1 VAGGPAGTLCEV
13 PISSRLLDD
22 GEEVVVDLRPHWV
35 FLLGPAVLT
44 VVALAVAI
52 AVVVRFPKA
61 PVTVAGVLAVMVAI
75 PVIWL
80 AGRIVR
86 WLGISLVVTTN
97 RLIYRRGVFGRD
109 LVQLRLL
116 RIAEVHCTQT
126 FVERLIGSG
135 RLVVELVGD
144 DPMAIEDVRRP
155 RTLQRVIA
163 RELDE
168 ASRDRAQEAGWSGF
182 GGPSPAAGVP
192 AQPISV
198 PRPFALD
205 DTPPHGMPLPAAAP
219 TLPIAPAVGVA
230 LPAAP
235 GGAYSVPDQLI
246 ALDDL
251 RRRGIISDGEF
262 EAKKTELLSR
272 L

>member
-1 VAGGPAGTLCEV
+1 M

-44 VVALAVAI
+44 VVALAVAVT
-52 AVVVRFPKA
+52 VVVRFPKA
-61 PVTVAGVLAVMVAI
+61 PVAVAGVLVVMVAV
-75 PVIWL
+75 PVVWL
-80 AGRIVR
+80 AGRIIR

-109 LVQLRLL
+109 LVQLRLS

-144 DPMAIEDVRRP
+144 DPMAVEDVRRP

-168 ASRDRAQEAGWSGF
+168 SSRRRADEGGWAGF
-182 GGPSPAAGVP
+182 GGPSPATDVP
-192 AQPISV
+192 ARPISV
-198 PRPFALD
+198 PRPFSMD
-205 DTPPHGMPLPAAAP
+205 DTPPHGMPLPTAP
-219 TLPIAPAVGVA
+219 THLGDPTVGVA
-230 LPAAP
+230 HPAAP
-235 GGAYSVPDQLI
+235 AGGYSVPDQLI

-251 RRRGIISDGEF
+251 RRRGIVSEAEF
-262 EAKKTELLSR
+262 EAKKAELLSR

>member
-1 VAGGPAGTLCEV
+1 M

-44 VVALAVAI
+44 AVALAVAI

-61 PVTVAGVLAVMVAI
+61 PVAVAGVLAVMVAI

-109 LVQLRLL
+109 LVQLRLQ

-126 FVERLIGSG
+126 FAERLIGSG

-144 DPMAIEDVRRP
+144 EPMAIEDVRR
-155 RTLQRVIA
+155 A
-163 RELDE
+163 AD
-168 ASRDRAQEAGWSGF
+168 A
-182 GGPSPAAGVP
+182 AAGHRPGAGRGEPPPRSGEP
-192 AQPISV
+192 AGRASVARHRPPACRPSRSACRGRLPWTTRRRTGRRCRRRRRSQP
-198 PRPFALD
+198 
-205 DTPPHGMPLPAAAP
+205 T
-219 TLPIAPAVGVA
+219 APAVEVA
-230 LPAAP
+230 HPAAP
-235 GGAYSVPDQLI
+235 GGASSVPDQLI
-246 ALDDL
+246 QLDDL
-251 RRRGIISDGEF
+251 RRRGIISEGEF
-262 EAKKTELLSR
+262 EAKKAELLSR